1 MLIQG
6 IAVSQFRIHEQK
18 GDAVALLKKLQL
30 QRAGWRTD
38 PVAGGKLISV
48 LFQGVTNDVS

>member
-18 GDAVALLKKLQL
+18 GDTVALLKKLQL
-30 QRAGWRTD
+30 QRAGWRKD

-48 LFQGVTNDVS
+48 LFEGITNDVS